1 MATLSTSQSQVDL
14 IDPINGVVYQN
25 LIYTGSID
33 ATLIGN
39 EYANQITGGPGDDQI
54 EGGGNADTLYGGDGN
69 DLLWAFYQYDDSDLG
84 TDSEIDFLIEQEN
97 SNRYIDKLYGGRG
110 DDFYILDQYV
120 HQSAPP
126 EIYEFLN
133 EGIDTILG
141 DVGSYTLPENVEN
154 YINDLN
160 LTSNG
165 IPVAM
170 TITGNALSNIL
181 KSSPP
186 SWEEDLYSFLTL
198 VDEDWT
204 AKENFYGLEGDD
216 TILAGG
222 GDDLL
227 SGGTGSD
234 ILKGGGGD
242 DLIIGGSGTD
252 IAVFSGPASQYLLTY
267 FSTGLYVL
275 DQRAGSP
282 DGEDTVQEVEI
293 LRFSDRD
300 ISLNTTAVTV
310 AEVLVLQIDVSLYRL
325 SDDYYC
331 LIGSELSVGQI
342 ALSGTRLYKSTETP
356 FVLKQ
361 NPTAILTYDDGS
373 FGLVS
378 GSGTRWSEQKFTA
391 DGVSSGGTNKLT
403 LAQIF
408 ERELALAIDI
418 NGGGIGDTIN
428 EVTDA
433 GDYIGGS
440 NDLALYKASSGAYVM
455 DEAGKITAQNF
466 GTEAVTIISGSK
478 NWTPKG
484 AILGIAE
491 ASAESLEILL
501 LRGSSYLV
509 QQVDIDSGVIAGR
522 ARKIKNS
529 DELNLRE
536 YYYDLDINNDGVIS
550 VVGTYSPPSGWNLY

>member
-1 MATLSTSQSQVDL
+1 MSTLSTSQNQVDL
-14 IDPINGVVYQN
+14 IDPINGVEYRN
-25 LIYTGSID
+25 LIYTGSSD

-69 DLLWAFYQYDDSDLG
+69 DLLWAFYQYDDSNLG
-84 TDSEIDFLIEQEN
+84 TGTEIDFLIEHEN
-97 SNRYIDKLYGGRG
+97 NNRYTDKLYGGRG
-110 DDFYILDQYV
+110 DDFYILDRYV
-120 HQSAPP
+120 HESAPP
-126 EIYEFLN
+126 EIYEFFN

-165 IPVAM
+165 TPVTV

-234 ILKGGGGD
+234 NLKGGGGD

-282 DGEDTVQEVEI
+282 DGEDTVQEVEV
-293 LRFSDRD
+293 LRFADRD
-300 ISLNTTAVTV
+300 ISLNAANVRV
-310 AEVLVLQIDVSLYRL
+310 AEVLMLQDGIGLYRL

-331 LIGSELSVGQI
+331 LIASELSVGQI
-342 ALSGTRLYKSTETP
+342 VGSGTKLYKSAEKP
-356 FVLKQ
+356 FVIKTK
-361 NPTAILTYDDGS
+361 PIAILTYNDGS
-373 FGLVS
+373 FGLIS
-378 GSGTRWSEQKFTA
+378 GSNTRWNEQKFTA
-391 DGVSSGGTNKLT
+391 DGVSLGGTNKLN

-408 ERELALAIDI
+408 EKELALAIDI
-418 NGGGIGDTIN
+418 NGGGIGDTIA
-428 EVTDA
+428 EVMDA
-433 GDYIGGS
+433 GGYVGGS
-440 NDLALYKASSGAYVM
+440 NELALYKASSGAYVIDDAEKVAM
-455 DEAGKITAQNF
+455 QNF
-466 GTEAVTIISGSK
+466 SNEAVTVISGSK
-478 NWTPKG
+478 NWAPKG
-484 AILGIAE
+484 TIVGIAGSSIDRIE
-491 ASAESLEILL
+491 VLL
-501 LRGSSYLV
+501 LRGATYLA
-509 QQVDIDSGVIAGR
+509 QQVDIDSGALVGR
-522 ARKIKNS
+522 AVKIS
-529 DELNLRE
+529 DDVDLTSRE
-536 YYYDLDINNDGVIS
+536 YYYGLDINGDGLIS
-550 VVGTYSPPSGWNLY
+550 LIGVTDPPPGWTL

>member
-1 MATLSTSQSQVDL
+1 MSTLSTSQNQVDL
-14 IDPINGVVYQN
+14 IDPINGVEYRN
-25 LIYTGSID
+25 LIYTGSSD

-69 DLLWAFYQYDDSDLG
+69 DLLWAFYQYDDSELG
-84 TDSEIDFLIEQEN
+84 TGSEVDFLIEQEN

-141 DVGSYTLPENVEN
+141 DVGSYTLPENIEN

-165 IPVAM
+165 TPVAM

-234 ILKGGGGD
+234 NLKGGGGD

-252 IAVFSGPASQYLLTY
+252 TAVFSGPANQYLLTY

-293 LRFSDRD
+293 LRFADRD
-300 ISLNTTAVTV
+300 ISLNAANVTV
-310 AEVLVLQIDVSLYRL
+310 AEVLVLQDGIGLYRL

-331 LIGSELSVGQI
+331 LIASELSVGQI
-342 ALSGTRLYKSTETP
+342 VGSGTRLYKSAEKP
-356 FVLKQ
+356 FVIKI
-361 NPTAILTYDDGS
+361 NPIAILTYNDGS
-373 FGLVS
+373 FGLIS
-378 GSGTRWSEQKFTA
+378 GSNTRWSEQKFTT
-391 DGVSSGGTNKLT
+391 DGVSLGSANKLN

-408 ERELALAIDI
+408 EKELALAIDI
-418 NGGGIGDTIN
+418 NGGGIGDTIT
-428 EVTDA
+428 EVIDA
-433 GDYIGGS
+433 GGYLGGS
-440 NDLALYKASSGAYVM
+440 NELALYKASSGAYVI
-455 DEAGKITAQNF
+455 DGEEKVTTENF
-466 GTEAVTIISGSK
+466 SDEAVTVISGSK
-478 NWTPKG
+478 NWVPKG
-484 AILGIAE
+484 TIVGIAE
-491 ASAESLEILL
+491 TSIDRIEVLL
-501 LRGSSYLV
+501 LRGTTYLA
-509 QQVDIDSGVIAGR
+509 QQVDIDSGALFGR
-522 ARKIKNS
+522 TVKIRDGADLTS
-529 DELNLRE
+529 RE
-536 YYYDLDINNDGVIS
+536 YYYDLDINGDGLIS
-550 VVGTYSPPSGWNLY
+550 LIGVTDPPSGWTL